1 MVVVESLLY
10 RRRTSGCAAKKSI
23 CGALYRVQEDRILRI
38 GDNHIITCAV
48 NVVVSGPQLLK
59 VNPSVILVLGMIAAS
74 QCVVELIFGRPE
86 RDEEGRN
93 IERKSLAKGHF
104 EAMILPWIQGLPR
117 VASDVWDGALRAW
130 LVLVPCFNRIG

>member
-1 MVVVESLLY
+1 
-10 RRRTSGCAAKKSI
+10 
-23 CGALYRVQEDRILRI
+23 
-38 GDNHIITCAV
+38 V

-59 VNPSVILVLGMIAAS
+59 VIPSVILVPGMIVAS
-74 QCVVELIFGRPE
+74 QCVAGTGELIFGRSE

-93 IERKSLAKGHF
+93 IERKSLTKGHF